1 MTEIRIIWKNGK
13 QFVKLE
19 QREKQVGL
27 RELTN
32 KRLTCKELSKVLDDF
47 PDFEING
54 YLRTRLKSGET
65 ITAFTK
71 EEKEEQERFK
81 AELKKEITHSK

>member
-27 RELTN
+27 RELTS
-32 KRLTCKELSKVLDDF
+32 KRLTCEELSKVLNDF
-47 PDFEING
+47 PDLEINE
-54 YLRTRLKSGET
+54 YLRTRLKSGER

-71 EEKEEQERFK
+71 EEKEEHERLIAK
-81 AELKKEITHSK
+81 LKKEGSQK